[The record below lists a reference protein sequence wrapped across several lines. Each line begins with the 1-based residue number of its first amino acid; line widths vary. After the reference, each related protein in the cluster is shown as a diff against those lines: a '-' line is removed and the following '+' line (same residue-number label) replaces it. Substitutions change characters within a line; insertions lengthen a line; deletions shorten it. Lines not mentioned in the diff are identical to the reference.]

1 MAAWSILLDL
11 LILLTAA
18 TVLGA
23 FCQRLRQSAIVGYLL
38 AGMLIGPNVLHWVS
52 AEAEVAL
59 LAELGVAMLL
69 FSIGL
74 EFSWAR
80 LRQLGPVALIGGI
93 AQITVTMIIAGA
105 AAMALGADA
114 KAAVALGAM
123 IALSSTA
130 VVLELLAERVELDTV
145 HGRGALGVLLL
156 QDIAMVPLVL
166 LVELLGG
173 EGAAGQVATEALKTV
188 GGAAVLI
195 VTFFVLFNVL
205 VPRLLGTR
213 TMMRNRQLPILLATV
228 TALGSAW
235 AAHAVNISPA
245 LGAFVAGMLLAGS
258 PFAVQVRAD
267 VVSLRTVLVTLF
279 FGAVGMYAR
288 PGWMIAH
295 WWWVLALV
303 AAIIIGKALIVH
315 LLMWRL
321 GRRHGHA
328 FATGLCLAQVGEFS
342 FVLASIAFSS
352 AVIGEPIFLL
362 LVSATIVTLV
372 LTPYLVAAAPQLGA
386 RVQRFLARRPSPAP
400 EASKPP
406 EDDEA
411 APGRVLI
418 VGFGPAGQAVAEML
432 VERET
437 VVHVIDLNPQIA
449 RRAEQYSF
457 TAHVGDASQAE
468 VLEHAGVRTA
478 AAVVIALPAPQ
489 IVLAVIGQVRAT
501 GSPAR
506 IIVRARYH
514 ISTGELVRAG
524 ADVVVDEE
532 EQVGRRLAAELR
544 RLLSH

>member
-11 LILLTAA
+11 LVLLTAA

-23 FCQRLRQSAIVGYLL
+23 ICQRLRQNAIVGYLL
-38 AGMLIGPNVLHWVS
+38 AGMIIGPNVLHWVS

-69 FSIGL
+69 FTIGL
-74 EFSWAR
+74 EFSWTR
-80 LRQLGPVALIGGI
+80 LRRLGPVALISGL
-93 AQITVTMIIAGA
+93 AQVMVTMIVAGA
-105 AAMALGADA
+105 AAMALGADV
-114 KAAVALGAM
+114 KAAAAIGAM

-130 VVLELLAERVELDTV
+130 VVLELLLERVELDTM

-166 LVELLGG
+166 LVEILGG
-173 EGAAGQVATEALKTV
+173 EGTAWQ
-188 GGAAVLI
+188 
-195 VTFFVLFNVL
+195 
-205 VPRLLGTR
+205 RM
-213 TMMRNRQLPILLATV
+213 MMRNRQLPILLATV

-267 VVSLRTVLVTLF
+267 VVSLRTLLVTLF

-288 PGWMIAH
+288 PIWMISH

-303 AAIIIGKALIVH
+303 AAITIGKALIVH

-321 GRRHGHA
+321 GRRHDQA
-328 FATGLCLAQVGEFS
+328 LATGLCLAQVGEFS
-342 FVLASIAFSS
+342 FVLASVALSR
-352 AVIGEPIFLL
+352 AVIGEEAFLL
-362 LVSATIVTLV
+362 LISATIVTLV
-372 LTPYLVAAAPQLGA
+372 LTPYLVAAAPWLGR
-386 RVQRFLARRPSPAP
+386 RVQALLARRPSPAP
-400 EASKPP
+400 AASSSEQENEEAPP
-406 EDDEA
+406 
-411 APGRVLI
+411 PVLI

-432 VERET
+432 AGRRT
-437 VVHVIDLNPQIA
+437 AVHVIDLNPRTA
-449 RRAEQYSF
+449 RLAERHEF
-457 TAHVGDASQAE
+457 IAHVGDASQAE
-468 VLEHAGVRTA
+468 VLDHAAVRTA
-478 AAVVIALPAPQ
+478 VAVVITLPAPQ
-489 IVLAVIGQVRAT
+489 TVLNVIGQVRAL

-514 ISTGELVRAG
+514 ITTGELVRAG

-544 RLLSH
+544 RLLPR

>member
-23 FCQRLRQSAIVGYLL
+23 ICQRLRQNAIVGYLL
-38 AGMLIGPNVLHWVS
+38 AGMLIGPNVLNWVS
-52 AEAEVAL
+52 AEAEVEL

-69 FSIGL
+69 FTIGL
-74 EFSWAR
+74 EFSWPR
-80 LRQLGPVALIGGI
+80 LRQLGPIALIGGV
-93 AQITVTMIIAGA
+93 AQVVVTMIIAGA

-114 KAAVALGAM
+114 KAAVAIGAM

-130 VVLELLAERVELDTV
+130 VVLELLAERVELDSM

-173 EGAAGQVATEALKTV
+173 EGAAGQVVGQALKTI

-195 VTFFVLFNVL
+195 VAFFVLFNVL

-279 FGAVGMYAR
+279 FSAVGMYAR

-295 WWWVLALV
+295 WWWVLTLV
-303 AAIIIGKALIVH
+303 AAIIIGKTLIVH

-321 GRRHGHA
+321 GRRPAHA
-328 FATGLCLAQVGEFS
+328 LATGLCLAQVGEFS
-342 FVLASIAFSS
+342 FMLASIALGG
-352 AVIGEPIFLL
+352 AVIGEEVFLL
-362 LVSATIVTLV
+362 LISATIVTLV
-372 LTPYLVAAAPQLGA
+372 LTPYLVATAPGLYGRA
-386 RVQRFLARRPSPAP
+386 HRLLTRRVTPPP
-400 EASKPP
+400 EALKSQ
-406 EDDEA
+406 EA
-411 APGRVLI
+411 DHDAPGPVLI
-418 VGFGPAGQAVAEML
+418 VGFGPAGQAVAGML
-432 VERET
+432 AEREAA
-437 VVHVIDLNPQIA
+437 VHVIDLNPQTA
-449 RRAEQYSF
+449 RLAERYNF

-468 VLEHAGVRTA
+468 VLDHAQVRTA
-478 AAVVIALPAPQ
+478 AAVVITLPAPQ
-489 IVLAVIGQVRAT
+489 TALGVIGQVRAI

-544 RLLSH
+544 RLLSR